1 MAVKEQFVE
10 VHLVAAAAVAA
21 TAAVSSVPGQEKIT
35 HVKVSIYD
43 QLIQSIVFENNGV
56 L

>member
-21 TAAVSSVPGQEKIT
+21 TAAVSSVPGQEKSHMLRFLFMT
-35 HVKVSIYD
+35 
-43 QLIQSIVFENNGV
+43 N
-56 L
+56 